1 MSISTILDETRHC
14 GTGGRMRRWLSAA
27 GDNRRKTREF
37 ASLEDFNDHLL
48 RDIGIRREPRSHWRH
63 LMRF

>member
-1 MSISTILDETRHC
+1 MSISTFPNETRHC
-14 GTGGRMRRWLSAA
+14 GTAGRLRSWLSPA
-27 GDNRRKTREF
+27 GDNSRKAHEF
-37 ASLEDFNDHLL
+37 GSLEDFNDHLL